1 MEDEAT
7 LSPKKVQEMMAAYGR
22 DLNKEIK
29 VLREKLAEERENF
42 AIFRD
47 KVAIPVIQHNHKEL
61 RDRDG
66 DDPVLVWVVDLAQ
79 AAITG
84 IDYSTTAVEFF
95 WTEEEA
101 NRFVDAIEDPNSN
114 MGNWTVTCCYAVR
127 KSYVKKSA
135 YHALTQAMYDDPRP
149 H

>member
-66 DDPVLVWVVDLAQ
+66 DDPVLVWVVDLVQ
-79 AAITG
+79 CD
-84 IDYSTTAVEFF
+84 DYRNQDVEFF
-95 WTEEEA
+95 STEKEA

-114 MGNWTVTCCYAVR
+114 RGFWKANGCYAVR
-127 KSYVKKSA
+127 KSYVKESA
-135 YHALTQAMYDDPRP
+135 YDALRQDKYEDPNP
-149 H
+149 Y